1 MKEGYKFAL
10 VKFTLPIVLMLLLL
24 TACGVPVKEEL
35 YSESLSEDI
44 SSTNELTQEE
54 KKLYSTAVEYAN
66 SQNTDLSSKTVGLII
81 TDEKERQ
88 RKIQEEEKKKEE
100 ELRRKQEEAE
110 REKQEKTKLLDESVK
125 VDLIKKSVTYE
136 DIDKWIFSDIVKMT
150 LNFENTSKRSV
161 KGFQGV
167 ITFKDMFGNKIK
179 SLNLKYDEQL
189 LADSSTTYDGSFEVN
204 QFMDEDIELRDTPI
218 DKIKVEFEMDQIIF
232 DDGTTIKRSDI

>member
-66 SQNTDLSSKTVGLII
+66 SQNTDLSSKTVGQII

-88 RKIQEEEKKKEE
+88 RKIQEEEKRKRKNSEENRKKQ
-100 ELRRKQEEAE
+100 RGKNKKKQ
-110 REKQEKTKLLDESVK
+110 
-125 VDLIKKSVTYE
+125 
-136 DIDKWIFSDIVKMT
+136 
-150 LNFENTSKRSV
+150 NF
-161 KGFQGV
+161 
-167 ITFKDMFGNKIK
+167 
-179 SLNLKYDEQL
+179 
-189 LADSSTTYDGSFEVN
+189 
-204 QFMDEDIELRDTPI
+204 
-218 DKIKVEFEMDQIIF
+218 
-232 DDGTTIKRSDI
+232 